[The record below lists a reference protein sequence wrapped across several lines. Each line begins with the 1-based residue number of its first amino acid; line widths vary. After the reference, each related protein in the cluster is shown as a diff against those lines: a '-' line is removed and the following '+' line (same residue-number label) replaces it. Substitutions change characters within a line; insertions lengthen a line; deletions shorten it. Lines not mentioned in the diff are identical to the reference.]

1 MHIPSLPKQFVAAA
15 LTLAFAIGL
24 GAAWAAQEQDS
35 APNVQSLEQGGD
47 DAAKQEGLFKQGFK
61 KSPEEPTQGSS
72 VGSGMPRSE
81 ATGTA
86 SLLRLGLGLAVVLAL
101 LFGLVFVLRR
111 MGYGQTAGG
120 STLEILASRSLGPRE
135 RVVLLRTGERH
146 LLLGVAPG
154 RVATLDQWVDTFQ
167 EFDK

>member
-1 MHIPSLPKQFVAAA
+1 MARIRWPFVFYAAVACA
-15 LTLAFAIGL
+15 LAVGL
-24 GAAWAAQEQDS
+24 GAAAAAE
-35 APNVQSLEQGGD
+35 EQGTDRVKAQTLESANKG
-47 DAAKQEGLFKQGFK
+47 EERGTLVTEFK
-61 KSPEEPTQGSS
+61 KSPSEPTQGSRAS
-72 VGSGMPRSE
+72 NSLPRSE

-86 SLLRLGLGLAVVLAL
+86 SLLRLGLGLAVVLSL

-111 MGYGQTAGG
+111 MGYGQTASGN
-120 STLEILASRSLGPRE
+120 TLEILASRSLGPRE

-167 EFDK
+167 EFDQ

>member
-1 MHIPSLPKQFVAAA
+1 
-15 LTLAFAIGL
+15 
-24 GAAWAAQEQDS
+24 
-35 APNVQSLEQGGD
+35 
-47 DAAKQEGLFKQGFK
+47 
-61 KSPEEPTQGSS
+61 
-72 VGSGMPRSE
+72 
-81 ATGTA
+81 
-86 SLLRLGLGLAVVLAL
+86 
-101 LFGLVFVLRR
+101 

-146 LLLGVAPG
+146 LLLGVALG